1 MKNINLGRIILFE
14 STRPYNP
21 NTGGSYRSMRVVVE
35 SLNNAGYKIFI
46 VSYVK
51 NSLLKFPNL
60 GNVEN
65 IVIKHFSLRALI
77 NKIKKGSNKSINS
90 SKKNLSKTSKIQSM
104 VSKIIA
110 NVFLPFNILNL
121 ILVIKKIRPEFLYCN
136 TGIPND
142 KQAIIASIISN
153 VSVFCHLRNLPNIS
167 IFDRYLSRKLSGTIS
182 ISSTVSSHYLTCG
195 CILKN
200 NMIIH
205 NALGRDF
212 ENTEFELG
220 DQILNKG
227 EDFKISCFS
236 RLIEWKGIETLII
249 AFKLFRDL
257 GGNGTLSIFG
267 NGPIKDYLE
276 TRAEE
281 LKISKYITFHGYVS
295 NVIEEMKKSSIIVAP
310 SDLDEPLGR
319 VAMESKRLG
328 IPVIAS
334 DKGGFLEI
342 INHRVN
348 GLLFEQK
355 SYDALSKT
363 IYDIYNN
370 LSLRLSLAEE
380 GLKQS
385 KEWSSNNYS
394 KNLLKFIEEN
404 K

>member
-1 MKNINLGRIILFE
+1 MKNLNIGTIILFE

-35 SLNNAGYKIFI
+35 SLSAAGYKIFI

-60 GNVEN
+60 ENVEN

-77 NKIKKGSNKSINS
+77 NKIKKSSNKSINGG
-90 SKKNLSKTSKIQSM
+90 KKNLSKASKLQSK

-110 NVFLPFNILNL
+110 NAFLPLNILNL
-121 ILVIKKIRPEFLYCN
+121 IFVIKKIRPELLYCN

-142 KQAIIASIISN
+142 KPAIIASIISN
-153 VSVFCHLRNLPNIS
+153 VSIFCHLRNLPNIS
-167 IFDRYLSRKLSGTIS
+167 IFDKYLSRKLSGTIS
-182 ISSTVSSHYLTCG
+182 ISNTVSYHYESSG
-195 CILKN
+195 CVLNN

-212 ENTEFELG
+212 ESMEFGLG

-227 EDFKISCFS
+227 ENFKISCFS

-249 AFKLFRDL
+249 AFKLYRDL
-257 GGNGTLSIFG
+257 GGSGTLSIFG
-267 NGPIKDYLE
+267 NGPIKDYLLN
-276 TRAEE
+276 RAKE
-281 LKISKYITFHGYVS
+281 LEIFEYITFHGYVS
-295 NVIEEMKKSSIIVAP
+295 DVIEEMKKSSVIVAP
-310 SDLDEPLGR
+310 SDSDEPLGR
-319 VAMESKRLG
+319 VAMESMRLG
-328 IPVIAS
+328 VPVIAS

-342 INHRVN
+342 IDHRVN
-348 GLLFEQK
+348 GLLFKQK

-363 IYDIYNN
+363 LYDIYNN
-370 LSLRLSLAEE
+370 LSLRSSLAEE

-385 KEWSSNNYS
+385 KEWSSKNYS
-394 KNLLKFIEEN
+394 QNLLKFIEEN